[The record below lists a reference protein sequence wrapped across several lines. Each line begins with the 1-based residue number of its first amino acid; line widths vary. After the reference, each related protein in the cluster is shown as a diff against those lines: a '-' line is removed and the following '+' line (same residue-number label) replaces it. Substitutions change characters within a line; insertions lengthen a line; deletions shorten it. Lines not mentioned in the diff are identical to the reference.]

1 MLFSTGDI
9 LVAVCPGGVPEIV
22 GPEYLL
28 LTVPSLWTSVQAV
41 QGDEY
46 IVAGGLG
53 ATSPSKPVLHSGHMS
68 P

>member
-9 LVAVCPGGVPEIV
+9 LVAVHPGGVPEIV

-28 LTVPSLWTSVQAV
+28 LAVPSLWILVQAV

-46 IVAGGLG
+46 IVTGGLG
-53 ATSPSKPVLHSGHMS
+53 VTSPSKPVLHSGHM
-68 P
+68 PP